1 MGILYGRGNDERKEE
16 NEGMGVVVVV
26 VVVVRNMYIVDE
38 ASGEEREEE

>member
-16 NEGMGVVVVV
+16 NDGMGVV